1 MRELLSKI
9 ALDAKIQ
16 LRSAQQIRG
25 GDINTTYLLKTDS
38 EKFVVKIN
46 HKHRFPE
53 MLKRE
58 AKGLERLR
66 ETQTF
71 FIPEVFK
78 IGEYNQFQYLIL
90 DYINSHQPQSSDF
103 SRFGEQL
110 AQLHQHTETSF
121 GLVEDNYIGKLKQ
134 GNTTETSAVD
144 FLINQ
149 RLLPQLK
156 LALQNKYDLKQ
167 VETFLKQ
174 VEQLIPDQKS
184 SLTHGDLWTGNY
196 LYSKD
201 KDFCLIDPAVAYSL
215 KNFDIAMM
223 KLFGGFS
230 AEAFERYYAI
240 HPKAE
245 KEQNHLDI
253 YQLYYLLVHLNC
265 FGQSYFSRCQNI
277 ISKYT

>member
-1 MRELLSKI
+1 MRELLTKI

-16 LRSAQQIRG
+16 VRSAQQIRG
-25 GDINTTYLLKTDS
+25 GDVNTTYLLKTDQ

-71 FIPEVFK
+71 FIPEIFK
-78 IGEYNQFQYLIL
+78 IGEYNQFQYMII
-90 DYINSHQPQSSDF
+90 DYVNSHQPQSSDF
-103 SRFGEQL
+103 SKFGEQL
-110 AQLHQHTETSF
+110 AELHQHTQTDF
-121 GLVEDNYIGKLKQ
+121 GLIEDNYIGKLKQ
-134 GNTTETSAVD
+134 GNTVETSAVD

-156 LALQNKYDLKQ
+156 SALQNNYDLKQ
-167 VETFLKQ
+167 IEDFLKQ

-184 SLTHGDLWTGNY
+184 SLIHGDLWTGNY
-196 LYSKD
+196 LYSKN
-201 KDFCLIDPAVAYSL
+201 KGFCLIDPAVAYNL
-215 KNFDIAMM
+215 KNFDLGMM

-230 AEAFERYYAI
+230 PAAFDSYYAI
-240 HPKAE
+240 LPEAK

-265 FGQSYFSRCQNI
+265 FGQSYFSQCQDI
-277 ISKYT
+277 ISKYA